1 MKAQA
6 TTMQGCA
13 YELMQL
19 GVARQ
24 WAMPPLHRALWRMGI
39 PVRPPLYADPILST
53 VVEGIVLAVFWALGM
68 RLIARDSMSTG
79 LVVGSLVFGFLLAI
93 FNRWQMV
100 RQRTRMQLPEWTV
113 ILSRTES
120 KRQEAEH
127 VVGDNGG

>member
-39 PVRPPLYADPILST
+39 PIRPPLYDDAILST

-79 LVVGSLVFGFLLAI
+79 LIVGSLVFGFLLAL
-93 FNRWQMV
+93 FNRWQLV
-100 RQRTRMQLPEWTV
+100 RQRRRMQLPEWDV
-113 ILSRTES
+113 VLSSTKARRQKAES
-120 KRQEAEH
+120 GPRE
-127 VVGDNGG
+127 